1 MRIPSF
7 RSLGVV
13 LLSLVVMTLA
23 CARANLAIVPVTPD
37 YSTRLP
43 PTITP
48 TAPPATA
55 TVPVPTDTAAPPTDT
70 QAAPP
75 TAADTLAP
83 PTQAPSA
90 GGAAASPTAP
100 ALAATRTPAPVSAP
114 PTAVPPTV
122 VPPTQ
127 TVPPPPTAAPPTQ
140 TVPPPPTAAPPTIAP
155 QAGQPV
161 SIPANATFT
170 QKFTAAP
177 QGGDMIGDPGYL
189 IDGNTVTWAALDGG
203 HTAWVLDMGSAQ
215 NLAGVRVYAQKPR
228 SGDPTT
234 LLAIEVSND
243 SQNWQAVYTGTGD
256 CGEPN
261 CDTIPQ
267 MKFVDIGFNT
277 VSARYLRLRSGPNRF
292 GFAEISVAVV
302 P

>member
-37 YSTRLP
+37 YSTRQP

-75 TAADTLAP
+75 TAADTVAAP
-83 PTQAPSA
+83 SQAPTA
-90 GGAAASPTAP
+90 EGAAASPTEPAP
-100 ALAATRTPAPVSAP
+100 ASTQTPAPISPP
-114 PTAVPPTV
+114 PTAVPPTAAQSTDTPLP

-127 TVPPPPTAAPPTQ
+127 TIPPPPTA
-140 TVPPPPTAAPPTIAP
+140 VPPTIPP

-161 SIPANATFT
+161 SIPANATFS

-177 QGGDMIGDPGYL
+177 QGGDLIGDPGYL
-189 IDGNTVTWAALDGG
+189 TDGKTVTWAALDGG

-292 GFAEISVAVV
+292 GFAEILVAVL